1 MKPEPKWLQADF
13 DHMICPSTGQFLR
26 LTLGSGGEQLLVGGS
41 RDYEVDSDIAMF
53 LDYKEATES
62 QSETVDS
69 YARIISY
76 YDKAI
81 EWLFASTLTNEAA
94 LRERMVDELR
104 LSPNSRVLD
113 VGAGTARDSVEILRR
128 LGPEGLLY
136 VHDISVEML
145 QTAKLRLSNCSH
157 EAPYRLIQGPA
168 GRLPF
173 DDGALDALYSFG
185 GLNEFGDASS
195 VLEEFSRVVRIGG
208 RIVVGDEGV
217 APWLVGSEHHRILAA
232 NNPIFFSSFLPI
244 DRLPK
249 NAHDVSLRWVL
260 GNAFYLFSFTVG
272 PDVPPLDLDLEHQG
286 RRGGSLRTRYFGAL
300 DGVDPSVRQRAEE
313 AASKQGVSLKRW
325 LEHSIRM
332 RLDDAESGEQS

>member
-1 MKPEPKWLQADF
+1 MSWLQADL
-13 DHMICPSTGQFLR
+13 DHIVCPNTGRGLG
-26 LTLGSGGEQLLVGGS
+26 LALGSSGGQLLVGGS
-41 RDYEVDSDIAMF
+41 RDYEIDGDIAMF
-53 LDYKEATES
+53 LDYREATKS
-62 QSETVDS
+62 QSEAVDS

-76 YDKAI
+76 YDQAI
-81 EWLFASTLTNEAA
+81 EWLFASTLTDESA
-94 LRERMVDELR
+94 LRQKMVDELR
-104 LSPNSRVLD
+104 LSANSRVID

-145 QTAKLRLSNCSH
+145 RMAKLRLSNCGH
-157 EAPYRLIQGPA
+157 KAPCRLVQGSA

-185 GLNEFGDASS
+185 GLNEFGDFSD
-195 VLEEFSRVVRIGG
+195 VLEEFSRVVRVGG

-232 NNPIFFSSFLPI
+232 NNPIFFSNPLPI
-244 DRLPK
+244 DQLPE

-272 PDVPPLDLDLEHQG
+272 ADVPPLDLDLEHQG
-286 RRGGSLRTRYFGAL
+286 RRGGTLRSRYYGAL
-300 DGVDPSVRQRAEE
+300 DGVNPSVRRRVE
-313 AASKQGVSLKRW
+313 AAASREGVGLRKW
-325 LEHSIRM
+325 LEDTLITRIKDS
-332 RLDDAESGEQS
+332 ESGES

>member
-1 MKPEPKWLQADF
+1 MKQMSRWLQSDLN
-13 DHMICPSTGQFLR
+13 HMVCPNTRHALSLA
-26 LTLGSGGEQLLVGGS
+26 LGSGEEQMLVGGS
-41 RDYEVDSDIAMF
+41 RNYEIDTDIAVF
-53 LDYKEATES
+53 LDYNEATES
-62 QSETVDS
+62 QSETVES

-94 LRERMVDELR
+94 LREKMVDELR
-104 LSPNSRVLD
+104 LSVNSRVLD

-145 QTAKLRLSNCSH
+145 RTAKLRLSSCGY

-185 GLNEFGDASS
+185 GLNEFGDFSA

-208 RIVVGDEGV
+208 RIVVGDEGI

-232 NNPIFFSSFLPI
+232 NNPIFFSNPLPI
-244 DRLPK
+244 DRLPE
-249 NAHDVSLRWVL
+249 NAHDVSLSWVL

-272 PDVPPLDLDLEHQG
+272 SDVPPLDLDLEHQG

-300 DGVDPSVRQRAEE
+300 DGVDPTLRRHVE
-313 AASKQGVSLKRW
+313 AAALKEGVSLKRW
-325 LEHSIRM
+325 LEDGLRTRIK
-332 RLDDAESGEQS
+332 DAEAGEQ